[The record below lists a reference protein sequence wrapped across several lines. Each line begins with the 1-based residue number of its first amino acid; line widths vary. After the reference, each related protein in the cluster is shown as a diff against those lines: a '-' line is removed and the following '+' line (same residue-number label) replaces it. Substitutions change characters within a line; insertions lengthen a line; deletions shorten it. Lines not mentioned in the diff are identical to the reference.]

1 MKATRVHQ
9 VGGPEVLKYEDVP
22 DPSPGPGQA
31 LVDIQAVG
39 VNYTD
44 TYTRSG
50 LYPSKLP
57 LTLGVEGAGVVS
69 AIGDGVTE
77 VNVGDTVCYNGTMGS
92 YAERQVVDA
101 WRLVKV
107 PEGADAQMGAT
118 VLLQGLTAHYLV
130 YSTYPLKAG
139 ESTLIHAGAGG
150 VGLLLIQ
157 MAKHLGAYVF
167 TTVSTEEKAALAKGA
182 GADHVILYT
191 RQDFEEEIKK
201 ATDGRGVQVAYDA
214 VGKTTFEQ
222 SLRCL
227 APRGYL
233 VLYGQSSGLVPPIFP
248 STLQTGS
255 YFLTR
260 PGLAHYTATR
270 DDLLKRAGDVLGWA
284 VSGQLKLRVDRTL
297 PLSEA
302 AEAHRALEGRQTA
315 GKLLLVP

>member
-50 LYPSKLP
+50 LYPSNLP

-167 TTVSTEEKAALAKGA
+167 TTVSTEEKAALAKDA

-191 RQDFEEEIKK
+191 RQDFEQEIKK
-201 ATDGRGVQVAYDA
+201 ATDGRGVQVVYDA
-214 VGKTTFEQ
+214 VGLTTFEQ

-233 VLYGQSSGLVPPIFP
+233 VLYGQSSGLVPPISP

-270 DDLLKRAGDVLGWA
+270 DDLLQRAGEILDWA

>member
-77 VNVGDTVCYNGTMGS
+77 VNVGETVCYNGTMGS

>member
-1 MKATRVHQ
+1 MRVHQ

-22 DPSPGPGQA
+22 DPSAGPGQA
-31 LVDIQAVG
+31 VVDIQAVG

-77 VNVGDTVCYNGTMGS
+77 VNVGETVCYNGTMGS

>member
-233 VLYGQSSGLVPPIFP
+233 VLYGQSSGLVPPISP